1 MTKKIS
7 ILIGFLIIYF
17 AGYSQYSTLNAH
29 SHNDYQ
35 NDIPFWSA
43 YYAGFGSI
51 EADIWAVNGEL
62 MVAHEENDITAERTL
77 NQLYIQ
83 PIVKMFKT
91 NGGKVWAK
99 NDNSFQLV
107 IDIKA
112 SVDTTLSLLIHQL
125 DQYPEVFNRKV
136 NKNAIRVIITGN
148 QPSPSSFDQYPD
160 YIYFDGNLNQ
170 KYTSEQLKRVPLFS
184 LNLKDY
190 TKWNGK
196 ANIPLVEA
204 KRIGQ
209 IIDSVHQLGCKIR
222 FWGAPDIINSW
233 KVFMNLKVDYL
244 NTDRISKL
252 AEYLN
257 NHAHTEY
264 TATEQHT
271 AYQPTYAYLKKPA
284 HVKNVILL
292 IGDGMGLA
300 HLYAGYTANMGAL
313 SIFNM
318 RNIGFSKTSSAD
330 SYVTDSGA
338 GGTAFA
344 IGKKS
349 NNRSIGVDAN
359 GKSFENIPELLSRKD
374 KDIKSAVISVG
385 DITDA
390 TPAVFY
396 AHQSER
402 DWSEKI
408 AADFM
413 HSSVD
418 ILMGGNPKAFT
429 NRSDG
434 RNLLNELK
442 EKKFQIITDFKDI
455 NKLHKGKAIVL
466 DDKVVGSKID
476 GRKDFLP
483 KSISKSFELLADYPK
498 GFFMMAEG
506 AQIDYGGHRNDMQY
520 VVREL
525 LDFDLAVS
533 EALKFADKN
542 NETLVIVTA
551 DHETGGITLLDG
563 SYSKGMIDGQFST
576 NDHTGIM
583 VPVFAYGPH
592 SEDFRGVYENTE
604 IFKKIITA
612 FGILK

>member
-1 MTKKIS
+1 MTKKAF
-7 ILIGFLIIYF
+7 ILIGFLIAFF
-17 AGYSQYSTLNAH
+17 AGHTQYTPLNAH

-51 EADIWAVNGEL
+51 EADIWAVDGEL
-62 MVAHEENDITAERTL
+62 IVAHQENEINTERTL
-77 NQLYIQ
+77 DQLYIQ
-83 PIVKMFKT
+83 PIVKLFKT
-91 NGGKVWAK
+91 NGGKAWAK
-99 NDNSFQLV
+99 NNNTFQLM
-107 IDIKA
+107 IELKSA
-112 SVDTTLSLLIHQL
+112 VDPTLGLLIRKL
-125 DQYPEVFNRKV
+125 DQYPEVFNQKV
-136 NKNAIRVIITGN
+136 NKNAIHVTITGR

-170 KYTSEQLKRVPLFS
+170 KYTESQLKRIPLFS
-184 LNLKDY
+184 LNLQQY

-196 ANIPLVEA
+196 ANIPA
-204 KRIGQ
+204 KDLKKISA
-209 IIDSVHQLGCKIR
+209 IIDSVHQLGKKIR
-222 FWGAPDIINSW
+222 FWGAPDIINAW
-233 KVFMNLKVDYL
+233 KVLINLKVDYL
-244 NTDRISKL
+244 NTDKISKL

-257 NHAHTEY
+257 HYAQTQY
-264 TATEQHT
+264 TATEQHK

-284 HVKNVILL
+284 RVKNVILL

-300 HLYAGYTANMGAL
+300 DLYAGYTANKGEL

-318 RNIGFSKTSSAD
+318 QNIGFSKTSSAD

-338 GGTAFA
+338 GGTAMA
-344 IGKKS
+344 IGQKS
-349 NNRSIGVDAN
+349 NNRSIGVDAQ
-359 GKSFENIPELLSRKD
+359 GTSFENIPELISRKGV
-374 KDIKSAVISVG
+374 KSAIISVG

-408 AADFM
+408 AADFVN
-413 HSSVD
+413 SRVD
-418 ILMGGNPKAFT
+418 LLMGGNPKPFT
-429 NRSDG
+429 NRQDG
-434 RNLLNELK
+434 RNLLDELK
-442 EKKFQIITDFKDI
+442 EQKFQIVTDFNDL
-455 NKLHKGKAIVL
+455 NKLNKGKAIVL
-466 DDKVVGSKID
+466 DDKATRSKMD
-476 GRKDFLP
+476 GRSDFLP
-483 KSISKSFELLADYPK
+483 KSVRKSCELLSDAPK

-520 VVREL
+520 VVREM

-533 EALKFADKN
+533 EALMFADKN

-563 SYSKGMIDGQFST
+563 SYAKGMIDGQFST
-576 NDHTGIM
+576 NDHTGVM

-592 SEDFRGVYENTE
+592 AEDFRGVYENTE
-604 IFKKIITA
+604 IFRKIIKA
-612 FGILK
+612 FGIKGK

>member
-1 MTKKIS
+1 MTKKIF
-7 ILIGFLIIYF
+7 IIIGLLTTYLS
-17 AGYSQYSTLNAH
+17 GYSQYTTLNAH

-62 MVAHEENDITAERTL
+62 MVAHQENEINAERTL
-77 NQLYIQ
+77 DQLYIQ
-83 PIVKMFKT
+83 PIVKLFKM
-91 NGGKVWAK
+91 NGGKAWGK
-99 NDNSFQLV
+99 NNNTFQLV
-107 IDIKA
+107 IELKSA
-112 SVDTTLSLLIHQL
+112 VEPTLSLLVRKL
-125 DQYPEVFNRKV
+125 DQYPEIFNQKV
-136 NKNAIRVIITGN
+136 NKNAIQVTITGK
-148 QPSPSSFDQYPD
+148 QPAPSSFDKYPD

-170 KYTSEQLKRVPLFS
+170 KYSEAQLKRVPLFS
-184 LNLKDY
+184 LNLKEY

-196 ANIPLVEA
+196 ANIPANDV
-204 KRIGQ
+204 KRISK
-209 IIDSVHQLGCKIR
+209 IIDSVHQLGSKIR
-222 FWGAPDIINSW
+222 FWGAPDIINAW
-233 KVFMNLKVDYL
+233 KVLINLQVDYL
-244 NTDRISKL
+244 NTDKISKL

-257 NHAHTEY
+257 NYNHTQY
-264 TATEQHT
+264 TAIEQHI
-271 AYQPTYAYLKKPA
+271 AYLPTYAYLKKPMR
-284 HVKNVILL
+284 VKNVILL

-318 RNIGFSKTSSAD
+318 LNIGFSKTSSAD

-338 GGTAFA
+338 GGSAFA
-344 IGKKS
+344 IGEKT
-349 NNRSIGVDAN
+349 NNRSIGVDAL
-359 GKSFENIPELLSRKD
+359 GITHENIPELLSRRA
-374 KDIKSAVISVG
+374 IKSAIISVG

-402 DWSEKI
+402 DWAEKI
-408 AADFM
+408 ADDFM
-413 HSSVD
+413 HSPVD
-418 ILMGGNPKAFT
+418 ILMGGNPKVFT
-429 NRSDG
+429 SRKDG
-434 RNLLNELK
+434 RNLLDELK
-442 EKKFQIITDFKDI
+442 KKKFQIIMDFNDI
-455 NKLHKGKAIVL
+455 NKLNKGKAIVL
-466 DDKVVGSKID
+466 DDKATCSKID
-476 GRKDFLP
+476 GRSDFLP
-483 KSISKSFELLADYPK
+483 KSVSKSCELLTNAPK

-520 VVREL
+520 VIREM

-563 SYSKGMIDGQFST
+563 NYSKGMIDGQFST

-612 FGILK
+612 FGIIRK